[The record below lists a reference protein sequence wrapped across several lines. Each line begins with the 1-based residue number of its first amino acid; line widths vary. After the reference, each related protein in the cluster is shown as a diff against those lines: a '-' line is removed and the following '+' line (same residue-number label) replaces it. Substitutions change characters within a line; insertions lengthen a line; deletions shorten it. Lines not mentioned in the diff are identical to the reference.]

1 MYMYETKYHRPKT
14 LAEAAEIFASSD
26 EPAYLSGGHT
36 LIPAMKGR
44 LAAPANLIDVR
55 RIPELSGLSVAAD
68 RIVIGAATTHATVAG
83 SREIA
88 AAIPALC
95 GLAGS
100 IGDVQVR
107 HVGTIGGSVANN
119 DPAADYPSA
128 VLSLDATIHTDRRA
142 ISSDDY
148 FAGLYTTALEEG
160 EILVRLEFKIPE
172 IAGYAK
178 FRNPASRYSL
188 AASFVSKLRDGSVR
202 VAITGAGSSGVF
214 RWTEAEKAL
223 SGRLEPGVLDGL
235 HLDPA
240 DMMGDMHASGEYRAH
255 LAELMT
261 RRAVENIGGVH
272 ID

>member
-14 LAEAAEIFASSD
+14 LAEAAEIFANSD

-55 RIPELSGLSVAAD
+55 RIPELSGVSVGAD
-68 RIVIGAATTHATVAG
+68 RIVIGSATTHATVAG

-88 AAIPALC
+88 AVIPALC

-128 VLSLDATIHTDRRA
+128 VLSLDATVHTDRRA
-142 ISSDDY
+142 IPSDDY

-160 EILVRLEFKIPE
+160 EILVRLEFKVPE

-188 AASFVSKLRDGSVR
+188 AASFVSKYRDGSVR
-202 VAITGAGSSGVF
+202 VAITGAGNSGVF
-214 RWTEAEKAL
+214 RWTEAEQAL
-223 SGRLEPGVLDGL
+223 ANRMAPDALDGL

-240 DMMGDMHASGEYRAH
+240 DMMGDMHASGEFRAH
-255 LAELMT
+255 LVEVMT
-261 RRAVENIGGVH
+261 RRAVASLGGVH

>member
-1 MYMYETKYHRPKT
+1 MYMYETKYHRPGT
-14 LAEAAEIFASSD
+14 LAEARALFADSS

-44 LAAPANLIDVR
+44 LAAPADLIDVR
-55 RIPELSGLSVAAD
+55 RIPELSGLVVEAD
-68 RIVIGAATTHATVAG
+68 RIVIGSATTHATVAG
-83 SREIA
+83 SKEIA
-88 AAIPALC
+88 AAIPALS

-142 ISSDDY
+142 IASDDY
-148 FAGLYTTALEEG
+148 FDGLYTTALEEG
-160 EILVRLEFKIPE
+160 EILVRLEFRVPE

-188 AASFVSKLRDGSVR
+188 AASFVSKHRDGSVR
-202 VAITGAGSSGVF
+202 VAITGAGNSGVF
-214 RWTEAEKAL
+214 RWKEAEQAL
-223 SGRLEPGVLDGL
+223 AGRLTADALDGL
-235 HLDPA
+235 RLDPA
-240 DMMGDMHASGEYRAH
+240 DMMGDMHASGDYRAH
-255 LAELMT
+255 LAEVMT
-261 RRAVENIGGVH
+261 RRAVAGMGRAR

>member
-1 MYMYETKYHRPKT
+1 MYMYETKYHRPKS
-14 LAEAAEIFASSD
+14 LAEAAEIFASVH

-55 RIPELSGLSVAAD
+55 RIPELSGMTINAD
-68 RIVIGAATTHATVAG
+68 RVIIGSATTHAAV
-83 SREIA
+83 A
-88 AAIPALC
+88 AAKEIKTVIPALT

-128 VLSLDATIHTDRRA
+128 VLSLDATIHTDRRTIA
-142 ISSDDY
+142 SDEY

-160 EILVRLEFKIPE
+160 EILVRLEFKTPAT
-172 IAGYAK
+172 AGYAK

-188 AASFVSKLRDGSVR
+188 AAAFVSKHRDGSVR
-202 VAITGAGSSGVF
+202 VAITGAGNSGVF
-214 RWTEAEKAL
+214 RWTEAEAAL
-223 SGRLEPGVLDGL
+223 SADLSPNALHGL
-235 HLDPA
+235 RLDPA
-240 DMMGDMHASGEYRAH
+240 AMMGDMHASDEYRAH
-255 LAELMT
+255 LAAVVT
-261 RRAVENIGGVH
+261 RRAVECLGGVD